1 MNYYFKYFSQT
12 VQLII
17 FSQFYVFVVVVDK
30 DGTVKQQKYSRW
42 DIEGRG
48 RGEEMRLK
56 IFQLILGSNR
66 I

>member
-56 IFQLILGSNR
+56 I
-66 I
+66 

>member
-48 RGEEMRLK
+48 RWEEMRLK
-56 IFQLILGSNR
+56 IFQLIL
-66 I
+66 

>member
-48 RGEEMRLK
+48 RWEEMRLK